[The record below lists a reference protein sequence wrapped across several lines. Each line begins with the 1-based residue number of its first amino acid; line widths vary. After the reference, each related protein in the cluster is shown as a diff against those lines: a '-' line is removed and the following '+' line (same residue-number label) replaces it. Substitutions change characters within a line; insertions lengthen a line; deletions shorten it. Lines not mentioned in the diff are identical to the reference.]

1 MISVSKLYCGGTAES
16 DGLRYGHG
24 GQGPVVSAGDPAHR
38 AGFSASGLG
47 VPPASKTAAER
58 RPVTVWNVTRT
69 CNLRCIHCYTDSE
82 ARKYT
87 GELTTDEGKGLIR
100 NLAGFQVPALLF
112 SGGEPLAR
120 PDLFELVSFA
130 RSLGIR
136 PTLSTNGTLINDE
149 TARKVKEAGFTY
161 VGISLDGIGEIN
173 DRFRGVDGAFDRAVR
188 GFKACVGVGQRVG
201 LRLTLTR
208 HNFNNLHGIFD
219 FIERE
224 QIDRAC
230 FYHLVYSGRGGQIAE
245 DDLSRE
251 ETRQA
256 IDIILERTQDFHRRG
271 LNKEILTVDNHVDG
285 IYLYLKLLE
294 KDPARAE
301 KVRKLLT
308 WNGGGMYSSGVGIAD
323 IDFQGSVHAD
333 QFWMHYSFGNVR
345 QRPFSQIW
353 TDISDPLM
361 AGLKNRR
368 AKIKGRCAPDI
379 CKWFDA
385 CGGALRV
392 RADLVYNDPWAPE
405 PACYLTDE
413 EIGFTEE
420 KKARV
425 KARGEEFLLP
435 EFSRP
440 PKVVPPKA
448 FDGPPAVSCTGGT
461 EA

>member
-1 MISVSKLYCGGTAES
+1 MISISKLYCGGMAES

-24 GQGPVVSAGDPAHR
+24 GQGPSVGAGA
-38 AGFSASGLG
+38 
-47 VPPASKTAAER
+47 PPVSKTAAER

-82 ARKYT
+82 AKKYG
-87 GELTTDEGKGLIR
+87 GELTTEEGQTLIR
-100 NLAGFQVPALLF
+100 SLAEFQIPALLF

-120 PDLFELVSFA
+120 PDLFELVAYA
-130 RSLGIR
+130 RSAGIR
-136 PTLSTNGTLINDE
+136 PTLSTNGTLITDE
-149 TARKVKEAGFTY
+149 TARRIKDAGFTY

-173 DRFRGVDGAFDRAVR
+173 DRFRGVGGAFDRAVR
-188 GFKACVGVGQRVG
+188 GFKACVAVGQRVG

-208 HNFNNLHGIFD
+208 HNLENLHGIFD

-224 QIDRAC
+224 KIDRAC
-230 FYHLVYSGRGGQIAE
+230 FYHLVYSGRGGQIAG

-251 ETRQA
+251 ETRRA
-256 IDIILERTQDFHRRG
+256 LDIILERTEDFHRRG

-285 IYLYLKLLE
+285 IYLYLKLLA
-294 KDPARAE
+294 KDPARADQ
-301 KVRKLLT
+301 VLKLLT

-323 IDFQGSVHAD
+323 IDFQGNVHAD

-345 QRPFSQIW
+345 QRSFPEIW
-353 TDISDPLM
+353 TDTSDSLM

-368 AKIKGRCAPDI
+368 AKIKGRCAPGI

-385 CGGALRV
+385 CGGAMRV

-405 PACYLTDE
+405 PACYLTDD
-413 EIGFTEE
+413 EIGFTGE
-420 KKARV
+420 KKALV
-425 KARGEEFLLP
+425 KARGEDFPMP

-440 PKVVPPKA
+440 PRTVPP
-448 FDGPPAVSCTGGT
+448 PPVGALPPIACTGGT
-461 EA
+461 DA

>member
-1 MISVSKLYCGGTAES
+1 MIRDLS
-16 DGLRYGHG
+16 
-24 GQGPVVSAGDPAHR
+24 
-38 AGFSASGLG
+38 
-47 VPPASKTAAER
+47 
-58 RPVTVWNVTRT
+58 
-69 CNLRCIHCYTDSE
+69 
-82 ARKYT
+82 
-87 GELTTDEGKGLIR
+87 
-100 NLAGFQVPALLF
+100 GFQIPALLF

-120 PDLFELVSFA
+120 PDLFELVAYA

-136 PTLSTNGTLINDE
+136 PTLSTNGTLITDE
-149 TARKVKEAGFTY
+149 TARHIKSAGFTY

-173 DRFRGVDGAFDRAVR
+173 DRFRGVGGAFERAVR

-208 HNFNNLHGIFD
+208 HNFANLHGIFD

-230 FYHLVYSGRGGQIAE
+230 FYHLVYSGRGGQIAG

-256 IDIILERTQDFHRRG
+256 LDIILERTEDFHRRG

-285 IYLYLKLLE
+285 IYLYMKLLA
-294 KDPARAE
+294 KDPMRAE
-301 KVRKLLT
+301 QVLKLLT

-323 IDFQGSVHAD
+323 IDFLGNVHAD
-333 QFWMHYSFGNVR
+333 QFWMHHSFGKVR

-353 TDISDPLM
+353 TDTSDPLM

-368 AKIKGRCAPDI
+368 AKIKGRCAPGI

-385 CGGALRV
+385 CGGAMRV
-392 RADLVYNDPWAPE
+392 RADLVYSDPWAPE

-413 EIGFTEE
+413 EIGFTPE
-420 KKARV
+420 KQKLVR
-425 KARGEEFLLP
+425 ARGEDFP
-435 EFSRP
+435 MPAFSRP
-440 PKVVPPKA
+440 PRTVPPQA
-448 FDGPPAVSCTGGT
+448 SSAPPPLSCTGGA

>member
-1 MISVSKLYCGGTAES
+1 MISVSKLFCGGTAES

-24 GQGPVVSAGDPAHR
+24 GQGPQVGPGA
-38 AGFSASGLG
+38 
-47 VPPASKTAAER
+47 PPTSKTAAQR

-69 CNLRCIHCYTDSE
+69 CNLRCIHCYTDSD
-82 ARKYT
+82 AKKYS
-87 GELTTDEGKGLIR
+87 GELTTEEGKTLIR
-100 NLAGFQVPALLF
+100 DLADFEIPALLF

-120 PDLFELVSFA
+120 PDLFDLVEHA

-136 PTLSTNGTLINDE
+136 PTLSTNGTLITDD
-149 TARKVKEAGFTY
+149 TARQIKRAGFTY

-173 DRFRGVDGAFDRAVR
+173 DRFRGVGGAFDRAVR

-208 HNFNNLHGIFD
+208 HNFANLHGIFD

-224 QIDRAC
+224 HVDRAC
-230 FYHLVYSGRGGQIAE
+230 FYHLVYAGRGGQIAD

-256 IDIILERTQDFHRRG
+256 IDVILERTEDFHRRG

-285 IYLYLKLLE
+285 IYLYLKLRD

-301 KVRKLLT
+301 QVLKLLT
-308 WNGGGMYSSGVGIAD
+308 WNGGGMYSSGVGIGD
-323 IDFQGSVHAD
+323 IDFQGNVHAD
-333 QFWMHYSFGNVR
+333 QFWMHHAFGNVR
-345 QRPFSQIW
+345 QRPFSRIW
-353 TDISDPLM
+353 TDTSDPLM
-361 AGLKNRR
+361 AGLKDRR
-368 AKIKGRCAPDI
+368 AKIKGRCAPGI

-385 CGGALRV
+385 CGGAMRV
-392 RADLVYNDPWAPE
+392 RADLVHNDPWAPE

-413 EIGFTEE
+413 EIGFTAE
-420 KKARV
+420 KQEMV
-425 KARGEEFLLP
+425 KARGEDFP
-435 EFSRP
+435 MPAFSRP
-440 PKVVPPKA
+440 PRRVSPQPA
-448 FDGPPAVSCTGGT
+448 SSPPATSCTGGT

>member
-24 GQGPVVSAGDPAHR
+24 GQGPAVSAGA
-38 AGFSASGLG
+38 
-47 VPPASKTAAER
+47 PPASKTAAER

-82 ARKYT
+82 ARRYS
-87 GELTTDEGKGLIR
+87 GELTTDDGKALIR
-100 NLAGFQVPALLF
+100 DLAGFQVPALLF

-120 PDLFELVSFA
+120 PDLFELVTYA
-130 RSLGIR
+130 RSLGLR
-136 PTLSTNGTLINDE
+136 PTLSTNGTLITHE
-149 TARKVKEAGFTY
+149 AAAKIKAAGFTY

-208 HNFNNLHGIFD
+208 HNFKNLHGIFD

-256 IDIILERTQDFHRRG
+256 IDIILERTEDFHRRG

-285 IYLYLKLLE
+285 IYLYLKLRQ
-294 KDPARAE
+294 KDPDRAAR
-301 KVRKLLT
+301 VMKLLK

-323 IDFQGSVHAD
+323 IDFQGNVHAD

-345 QRPFSQIW
+345 QRPFSRIW
-353 TDISDPLM
+353 LDTSDPLM

-368 AKIKGRCAPDI
+368 ARIKGRCAPDV

-392 RADLVYNDPWAPE
+392 RADLVYGDPWAPE

-413 EIGFTEE
+413 EIGFTDE

-425 KARGEEFLLP
+425 RARGEDFILP

-440 PKVVPPKA
+440 PKIVPRKA
-448 FDGPPAVSCTGGT
+448 FDDPPAVSCTGGT

>member
-1 MISVSKLYCGGTAES
+1 MISVSKLYCGGATES

-24 GQGPVVSAGDPAHR
+24 GQGPTVSTGA
-38 AGFSASGLG
+38 
-47 VPPASKTAAER
+47 PPASKTAAER

-82 ARKYT
+82 ARKYS
-87 GELTTDEGKGLIR
+87 GELTADEGKTLIR
-100 NLAGFQVPALLF
+100 DLAEFQIPALLF

-120 PDLFELVSFA
+120 PDLFELVTYA
-130 RSLGIR
+130 RSLGVR

-149 TARKVKEAGFTY
+149 TAQKIKAAGFTY

-173 DRFRGVDGAFDRAVR
+173 DEFRGVGGAFDRAVR
-188 GFKACVGVGQRVG
+188 GFKACVAVGQRVG

-208 HNFNNLHGIFD
+208 HNFTNLHGIFD

-230 FYHLVYSGRGGQIAE
+230 FYHLVYSGRGGQIAG

-256 IDIILERTQDFHRRG
+256 IDIILERTDDFHKRG

-285 IYLYLKLLE
+285 IYLYMKLLR
-294 KDPARAE
+294 KDPARA
-301 KVRKLLT
+301 KQVLKLLT

-323 IDFQGSVHAD
+323 IDFFGNVHAD
-333 QFWMHYSFGNVR
+333 QFWMHHSFGNVR
-345 QRPFSQIW
+345 TRPFSQIW
-353 TDISDPLM
+353 MDTSDPLM

-368 AKIKGRCAPDI
+368 SRIKGRCAPGI

-413 EIGFTEE
+413 EIGFTDE
-420 KKARV
+420 KKALVR
-425 KARGEEFLLP
+425 ARGEDFLMP

-440 PKVVPPKA
+440 PKAVPPKTPEEPSA
-448 FDGPPAVSCTGGT
+448 LSCTGGT